1 MGMLKITATTTPKP
15 LRWQR
20 PRYSPMA
27 RQVDVFWSATQ
38 LMLNLWWDST
48 SRRSAKYRNLR
59 AQWLVATLLELG
71 PTFIKIGQA
80 LSTRADLL
88 PLEYVKAL
96 GQLQDRVP
104 EFDVEQA
111 IAIVEAELGGP
122 LYKLYHDFDPVPIA
136 AASLGQVHKAR
147 LHTGEEVVVKVQR
160 PGLEKLFD
168 LDFKVLRRLLRFC
181 QRYLP
186 WSRQYDLEAIYQ
198 EFVYILYREI
208 DYIQEAINADRFAYN
223 FRGHS
228 QIIVPKVYPKL
239 TTKRVLTMEYVPGI
253 KISDRQSLEAC
264 GLDVKAINQL
274 GICSYL
280 KQLLQD
286 GFFQADPHPGNMAVT
301 QDGCLIF
308 YDFGMMAEVQS
319 IDKDQMVRTFFAV
332 LRKDTDQVIDTLTTM
347 GLIEPMSDMTPVRRI
362 LRFILE
368 KFTEKPVELQAFNQ
382 MRSEVYALFEQQ
394 PFRLPAK
401 MTFILKAL
409 TTLDGVA
416 RDLDPQYN
424 LMAAAKPFVKN
435 LAVSKGQGRAFSELA
450 RQAREY
456 VAFKLRQPSTV
467 ERLLQ
472 RLEDRL
478 EQGELEIKV
487 RSIET
492 ERALKNLNLAIRSL
506 IAASV
511 SGFALMTGVVLLL
524 GNYTTWAIVAFVATG
539 IGAVFLIRSLIE
551 LALRDRFDRLAGR

>member
-1 MGMLKITATTTPKP
+1 MAMLNPAAPSKP

-20 PRYSPMA
+20 AHYSPLA
-27 RQVDVFWSATQ
+27 RQMDVFLSAAQ
-38 LMLNLWWDST
+38 LMVYLWWDRAT
-48 SRRSAKYRNLR
+48 ARRSSKYRNLR
-59 AQWLVATLLELG
+59 AQWLVGTLLELG

-104 EFDVEQA
+104 EFNTETA
-111 IAIVEAELGGP
+111 IAIVESELGSP
-122 LYKLYHDFDPVPIA
+122 LYKLYKDFDPKPIA

-168 LDFKVLRRLLRFC
+168 LDFKVLRKLLRFC

-186 WSRQYDLEAIYQ
+186 WTRQYDLDAIYQ
-198 EFVYILYREI
+198 EFAYILYREI
-208 DYIQEAINADRFAYN
+208 DYIQEAINADRFRYN
-223 FRGHS
+223 FRNHPR
-228 QIIVPKVYPKL
+228 IIVPKVYPDF
-239 TTKRVLTMEYVPGI
+239 TTKRVLTMDYVPGI
-253 KISDRQSLEAC
+253 KINDRRSLEAC
-264 GLDVKAINQL
+264 GINVKEINQI
-274 GICSYL
+274 GICCYL

-286 GFFQADPHPGNMAVT
+286 GFFQADPHPGNMAVS

-332 LRKDTDQVIDTLTTM
+332 LRKDADQVIETLITM
-347 GLIEPMSDMTPVRRI
+347 GLIEPTSDMTPIRRI
-362 LRFILE
+362 MRFILE
-368 KFTEKPVELQAFNQ
+368 QFTEKPVELQAFNQ
-382 MRSEVYALFEQQ
+382 MRNEVYALFEQQ

-424 LMAAAKPFVKN
+424 LLAAAKPFVKSI
-435 LAVSKGQGRAFSELA
+435 ATTRGQGNSLGELA
-450 RQAREY
+450 KQAREY
-456 VAFKLRQPSTV
+456 IAYKLRQPNAV
-467 ERLLQ
+467 ERVIQ
-472 RLEDRL
+472 RLEERL
-478 EQGELEIKV
+478 EQGELEIRV
-487 RSIET
+487 RSLET
-492 ERALKNLNLAIRSL
+492 ERALRSLNLALRSV
-506 IAASV
+506 IYASLT
-511 SGFALMTGVVLLL
+511 GFALLSGVLLL
-524 GNYTTWAIVAFVATG
+524 VGSYKTWAIAAFALAG
-539 IGAVFLIRSLIE
+539 LAILFLIRSMID
-551 LALRDRFDRLAGR
+551 LAIRDRFDRLAGR